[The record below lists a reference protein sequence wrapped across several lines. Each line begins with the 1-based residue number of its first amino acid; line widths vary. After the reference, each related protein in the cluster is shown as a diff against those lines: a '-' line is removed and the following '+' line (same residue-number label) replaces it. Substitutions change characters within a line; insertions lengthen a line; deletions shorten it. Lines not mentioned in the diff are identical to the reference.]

1 MKFLH
6 LAFWFYSVAIV
17 MMPASAR
24 ADIAV
29 IVNTANPVS
38 QMNQQQ
44 IADLYLGRTR
54 NFPNGEFA
62 LVFDHFRD
70 SPLRAR
76 FFQTLSAMSQQQ
88 INAYWSRMMFSGQVI
103 PPQQLPD
110 DRTVLEIVRRNSG
123 AIGYVSSQIADTTV
137 RTLLLLKE

>member
-1 MKFLH
+1 MLMG
-6 LAFWFYSVAIV
+6 AASV
-17 MMPASAR
+17 R

-29 IVNTANPVS
+29 IVNTANPAN
-38 QMNQQQ
+38 QMNVQQV
-44 IADLYLGRTR
+44 ADLYLGRTR
-54 NFPNGEFA
+54 NFSSGEFA
-62 LVFDHFRD
+62 LVFDQMRD

-76 FFQTLSAMSQQQ
+76 FFQMLSGMSQQQ

-123 AIGYVSSQIADTTV
+123 AIGYVNAQGVDTSV
-137 RTLLLLKE
+137 RTVLLLKE